1 MAFLLDI
8 GSEIGFRVSMR
19 TRRLLNDHG
28 LSYYH
33 CLSRVIERRFIFGEQ
48 ERERFR
54 KLLRKQEAFSGVRVL
69 TWICLSNHFHV
80 LVAVEEK
87 GGKAVQEEMQRLMDD
102 DAAFLARLKFLYEP
116 DALEEIEKLLKAIRT
131 APIPDEM
138 DAWRDADDDD
148 GRSTD
153 DPRKRHREW
162 RAKEIRR
169 IKQPF
174 LDRMHD
180 LSCFVGE
187 LKQRIS
193 QWYNLRNE
201 RKGPLWEDR
210 FKSVLVQGTP
220 GVLATVAAYIDLNA
234 VRAGIVKE
242 PKDWRWCGYAEA
254 AAAQSLAR
262 EGIYEVL
269 GEPADVSRDGAGWR
283 RVHQRYRSILI
294 CQGVQRRDEEGR
306 VVRKGLTPEEVGAEE
321 ERGFELPKSE
331 LLLHRVRYFNDGL
344 VLGSA
349 EFVEGVFKRKKRALG
364 LRRRVGPR
372 IPRLEGMG
380 SLCTMKDLR
389 GVDG

>member
-1 MAFLLDI
+1 
-8 GSEIGFRVSMR
+8 MR
-19 TRRLLNDHG
+19 TRRLLNDQG

-33 CLSRVIERRFIFGEQ
+33 CLSRVIERRFIFEEQ
-48 ERERFR
+48 EREYFR
-54 KLLRKQEAFSGVRVL
+54 KLMRRLEAFSGVRVL

-87 GGKAVQEEMQRLMDD
+87 SGKAVQEEMQRLLDD
-102 DAAFLARLKFLYEP
+102 DAAFLARLRHLYDP
-116 DALEEIEKLLKAIRT
+116 DVLEEIEGLLKTVRAST
-131 APIPDEM
+131 APASAPALVS
-138 DAWRDADDDD
+138 DAHLDVDSGANGKESRSNRDRDCD
-148 GRSTD
+148 GRAE
-153 DPRKRHREW
+153 KHLEW
-162 RAKEIRR
+162 KASEIRR

-174 LDRMHD
+174 LDRMYD

-210 FKSVLVQGTP
+210 FKSVLVQGAP

-234 VRAGIVKE
+234 VRAGIVRE

-254 AAAQSLAR
+254 AAAQSVAR

-269 GEPADVSRDGAGWR
+269 GEPEDASRDGAGWR

-294 CQGVQRRDEEGR
+294 SEGIQRRDEDGR
-306 VVRKGLTPEEVGAEE
+306 VVRKGLTPEQVEAAE

-331 LLLHRVRYFNDGL
+331 LLLHRVRYFTDGL

-349 EFVEGVFKRKKRALG
+349 EFVEGVFKRKKRTLG
-364 LRRRVGPR
+364 LKRRVGPR
-372 IPRLEGMG
+372 IPRLEEMG

-389 GVDG
+389 GEVID

>member
-1 MAFLLDI
+1 
-8 GSEIGFRVSMR
+8 MR
-19 TRRLLNDHG
+19 TRRLLNEQG

-33 CLSRVIERRFIFGEQ
+33 CLSRVIERRFIFGEE
-48 ERERFR
+48 EREYFR
-54 KLLRKQEAFSGVRVL
+54 KLLRRHEAFSGVRVL
-69 TWICLSNHFHV
+69 TWTCLSNHFHV
-80 LVAVEEK
+80 LVAVEGK
-87 GGKAVQEEMQRLMDD
+87 GGKIVQEEMQRLMDD
-102 DAAFLARLKFLYEP
+102 DAAFLARLKSLYEP
-116 DALEEIEKLLKAIRT
+116 GALEEIESLLKLIRK
-131 APIPDEM
+131 ARNPDGE
-138 DAWRDADDDD
+138 DAGGD
-148 GRSTD
+148 GGGDRSE
-153 DPRKRHREW
+153 KHREW
-162 RAKEIRR
+162 KAKEIQR

-174 LDRMHD
+174 LDRMYD

-210 FKSVLVQGTP
+210 FTSVLVQGTP
-220 GVLATVAAYIDLNA
+220 GVLATVAAYIDLNS

-269 GEPADVSRDGAGWR
+269 GEPEDASRDGAGWR

-294 CQGVQRRDEEGR
+294 CEGVQRRDEAGR
-306 VVRKGLTPEEVGAEE
+306 IVRKGLTPEEVKAAE
-321 ERGFELPKSE
+321 ERGFELPSSE
-331 LLLHRVRYFNDGL
+331 LLLHRVRYFTDGL

-349 EFVEGVFKRKKRALG
+349 GFVEGVFKRKKRALG
-364 LRRRVGPR
+364 LRRQVGPR
-372 IPRLEGMG
+372 NPRLEGMG

-389 GVDG
+389 GDVIE

>member
-1 MAFLLDI
+1 M
-8 GSEIGFRVSMR
+8 GRGFGFGATMR
-19 TRRLLNDHG
+19 RRRLLNERG

-33 CLSRVIERRFIFGEQ
+33 CVSRVIERRFIFGEQ

-54 KLLRKQEAFSGVRVL
+54 KLMRNQEAFSGVRVL
-69 TWICLSNHFHV
+69 TWACLSNHFHV

-87 GGKAVQEEMQRLMDD
+87 GGEAVQSEMQRLVDD
-102 DAAFLARLKFLYEP
+102 DAAFLARLRFLYET
-116 DALEEIEKLLKAIRT
+116 DALEEIESLLKSIRT
-131 APIPDEM
+131 ASIANGVDSGRDDESG
-138 DAWRDADDDD
+138 D
-148 GRSTD
+148 RST
-153 DPRKRHREW
+153 RHLEW
-162 RAKEIRR
+162 KAKEIRR
-169 IKQPF
+169 IKQPY

-187 LKQRIS
+187 LKQRVS

-210 FKSVLVQGTP
+210 FTSVLVQGTP

-269 GEPADVSRDGAGWR
+269 GEAENVSRDGASWR

-294 CQGVQRRDEEGR
+294 CEGVQLRDEEGR
-306 VVRKGLTPEEVGAEE
+306 VVRKGLTSEELEAAEG
-321 ERGFELPKSE
+321 RGFELPRSE
-331 LLLHRVRYFNDGL
+331 LLLHRVRYFTDGL

-349 EFVEGVFKRKKRALG
+349 DFVGGIFKRKRRSLG
-364 LRRRVGPR
+364 LKRRVGPR
-372 IPRLEGMG
+372 IPRLEGMRA
-380 SLCTMKDLR
+380 LCTMKDLR
-389 GVDG
+389 GELID